1 MKSQRSEVID
11 LFKAFACVLI
21 VWHHLALY
29 GPMSDV
35 VYQSA
40 PDFIGMLF
48 DYGLLAVEVFL
59 VVGGYLNAKS
69 WIRALTQAEF
79 EIVSRVGMR
88 YQRLVIPLLAA
99 LSFTVAVT
107 ALVRPYFDHPSLS
120 DAPTLSKVMA
130 HIFLLQDVMY
140 VEAFSA
146 GVWYVA
152 IDFQLF
158 VMALLCAAL
167 AHRWQTMT
175 RQGSV
180 IRKALVMWMV
190 LTLGSLFVWNL
201 NPLGEVWGT
210 YFFCAYGLGLCVGS
224 WRSSGFKINHRILAL
239 LILLLGVVAWVYEPR
254 IRLAVAV
261 AVAILL
267 ALYEAA
273 DCRPLP
279 RIKAGWIQALSN
291 ASYAVFL
298 IHFGVSL
305 VVSAVVFTH
314 WSESVP
320 ANALGMLTS
329 FALSLLL
336 GAWLHTHVEKRAPS
350 WQRWLQWTSTFAA
363 TCVAVMLLT

>member
-11 LFKAFACVLI
+11 LLKAFACVLI

-35 VYQSA
+35 VYLSA
-40 PDFIGMLF
+40 PDLIGMLF

-69 WIRALTQAEF
+69 WIRALTQAKFEF
-79 EIVSRVGMR
+79 FTRIGMR
-88 YQRLVIPLLAA
+88 YQRLATPLLAA

-107 ALVRPYFDHPSLS
+107 ALVRPYFDHSSLS
-120 DAPTLSKVMA
+120 DAPTPMKVIA

-140 VEAFSA
+140 LEAFSA

-167 AHRWQTMT
+167 AHRWQTLSQ
-175 RQGSV
+175 RGSV
-180 IRKALVMWMV
+180 VRKALGMWTV
-190 LTLGSLFVWNL
+190 LTLTSLFLWNI
-201 NPLGEVWGT
+201 NPLGEIWGT

-224 WRSSGFKINHRILAL
+224 WRLTGFNINHRMLAL
-239 LILLLGVVAWVYEPR
+239 LMVLLGALAWVYEPR
-254 IRLAVAV
+254 MRWMVAV
-261 AVAILL
+261 VIAVLL
-267 ALYEAA
+267 ALYEAT

-279 RIKAGWIQALSN
+279 RIKAAWVQALSN
-291 ASYAVFL
+291 ISYAVFL

-336 GAWLHTHVEKRAPS
+336 GACLHAHVEKQAPS
-350 WQRWLQWTSTFAA
+350 WKRLLQWAA
-363 TCVAVMLLT
+363 TFVATCMAVMLFT

>member
-40 PDFIGMLF
+40 PDLISMLF

-79 EIVSRVGMR
+79 ELFSRIGMR

-99 LSFTVAVT
+99 LSFTVAMT
-107 ALVRPYFDHPSLS
+107 ALVRPYFDHSSLS
-120 DAPTLSKVMA
+120 DAPTPLQVMA

-167 AHRWQTMT
+167 AHRWQTFT
-175 RQGSV
+175 QRGSV
-180 IRKALVMWMV
+180 IRKALGMWMV
-190 LTLGSLFVWNL
+190 LTLGSLFIWNL

-224 WRSSGFKINHRILAL
+224 WRASGFKINHRILAL
-239 LILLLGVVAWVYEPR
+239 FIFLLGGLAWVYEPR

-267 ALYEAA
+267 ALYEAT
-273 DCRPLP
+273 DCRPMP
-279 RIKAGWIQALSN
+279 RMKAAWIQALSN

-336 GAWLHTHVEKRAPS
+336 GTYLHVHVEKQTPNWR
-350 WQRWLQWTSTFAA
+350 RWLQWAATFAA
-363 TCVAVMLLT
+363 TCTAVMLLT

>member
-1 MKSQRSEVID
+1 VKSQRSEVID

-40 PDFIGMLF
+40 PDLIGMLF

-79 EIVSRVGMR
+79 ELFSRISRR

-99 LSFTVAVT
+99 LSFTVAMT
-107 ALVRPYFDHPSLS
+107 ALVRPYFDHSSLS
-120 DAPTLSKVMA
+120 DAPTPLQVMA

-158 VMALLCAAL
+158 VMAFLCAAL
-167 AHRWQTMT
+167 AHRWQTFT
-175 RQGSV
+175 QRGSV
-180 IRKALVMWMV
+180 IRKALGMWMV
-190 LTLGSLFVWNL
+190 LTLGSLFIWNL

-239 LILLLGVVAWVYEPR
+239 FIFLLGGLAWVYEPR

-267 ALYEAA
+267 ALYEAT
-273 DCRPLP
+273 DCRPMP
-279 RIKAGWIQALSN
+279 RMKAAWIQALSN

-329 FALSLLL
+329 FVLSLLL
-336 GAWLHTHVEKRAPS
+336 GTYLHAHVEKQTPNWR
-350 WQRWLQWTSTFAA
+350 RWLQWAATFAA
-363 TCVAVMLLT
+363 SCTAVMLLT